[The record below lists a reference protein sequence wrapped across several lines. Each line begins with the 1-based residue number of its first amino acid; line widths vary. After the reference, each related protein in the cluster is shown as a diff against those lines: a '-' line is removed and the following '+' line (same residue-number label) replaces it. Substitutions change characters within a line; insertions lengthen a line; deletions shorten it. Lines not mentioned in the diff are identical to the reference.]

1 VLKRI
6 ALAPIRFYQRVL
18 SPLKPMPTCRY
29 VPTCSCY
36 AVEAIEK
43 RGVLVGTAKALWR
56 LLRCNPFFRG
66 GYDPVDPHPE
76 LMSATARTNEVPSK
90 VEN

>member
-1 VLKRI
+1 MLKRI

-18 SPLKPMPTCRY
+18 SPLKPVPTCRY

-56 LLRCNPFFRG
+56 LLRCNPLFRG
-66 GYDPVDPHPE
+66 GYDPVDPRPE
-76 LMSATARTNEVPSK
+76 LMSATARTNDVPSE
-90 VEN
+90 VES